1 MAGFSKLFIGT
12 SVGVAGAAVQVVD
25 WQQRY
30 SYNIPRVKY
39 ITIIP
44 PISKIHIYTSAR
56 LAIVYHSDKNYGNT
70 KSPLQ
75 FLTKVQTFYKKSR
88 LLAKSFDFL

>member
-12 SVGVAGAAVQVVD
+12 TVGVEGTAVQVVD
-25 WQQRY
+25 LQQ
-30 SYNIPRVKY
+30 SYFDNTPRVKY

-44 PISKIHIYTSAR
+44 PISKIHTLAR
-56 LAIVYHSDKNYGNT
+56 FAIVYHLDKNYGNT

-88 LLAKSFDFL
+88 LLAKSIDSL

>member
-12 SVGVAGAAVQVVD
+12 SVGVAGAAIQVVD
-25 WQQRY
+25 LKQ
-30 SYNIPRVKY
+30 SYLTTFQGLNISQSFLQYPKF
-39 ITIIP
+39 IN
-44 PISKIHIYTSAR
+44 TSAR
-56 LAIVYHSDKNYGNT
+56 FAIVYHSDKNYGNT

-88 LLAKSFDFL
+88 LLAKSIDFL

>member
-12 SVGVAGAAVQVVD
+12 SVSVAGAAVQVVD
-25 WQQRY
+25 LQQSY

-44 PISKIHIYTSAR
+44 PISKIHKHIRKIRNSIPFR
-56 LAIVYHSDKNYGNT
+56 QELWEH
-70 KSPLQ
+70 
-75 FLTKVQTFYKKSR
+75 
-88 LLAKSFDFL
+88 

>member
-44 PISKIHIYTSAR
+44 PISKIHIHISKIR
-56 LAIVYHSDKNYGNT
+56 NSI
-70 KSPLQ
+70 PLRQ
-75 FLTKVQTFYKKSR
+75 ELWEH
-88 LLAKSFDFL
+88 